1 MTIMLWFFGQLLI
14 AIFQE
19 RALEYLAKSS
29 CFSSSSSFAIKS
41 LIERMALLLL
51 SRAASAVPKATL
63 HPPSPSSTARKQ
75 LNRKTQQVE

>member
-29 CFSSSSSFAIKS
+29 CFSSSSSFAIKN
-41 LIERMALLLL
+41 LIERMALL